1 MTLAKNET
9 KKSHKILSKNTTTKL
24 ICYVL
29 LLTVSQNTK
38 LLQYYFVISIKW
50 FILIWPYLNLTIIS
64 DDTSDKSQ
72 NEVLC
77 FHLIDYLLL
86 LLKHKM

>member
-38 LLQYYFVISIKW
+38 LLQYYFVTRYINKMI
-50 FILIWPYLNLTIIS
+50 YTNLTIFEF
-64 DDTSDKSQ
+64 
-72 NEVLC
+72 NNH
-77 FHLIDYLLL
+77 F
-86 LLKHKM
+86 